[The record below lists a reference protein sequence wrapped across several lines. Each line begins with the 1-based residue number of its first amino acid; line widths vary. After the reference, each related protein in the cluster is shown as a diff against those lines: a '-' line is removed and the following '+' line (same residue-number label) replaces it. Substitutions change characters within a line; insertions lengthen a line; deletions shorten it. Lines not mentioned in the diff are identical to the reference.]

1 MFCTLNNTLLYN
13 IKRYIAQ
20 HHLLEVG
27 GKYIVALSGG
37 ADSVCLL
44 LSMKELGYRI
54 EAAHCNFHL
63 RGEESERDELFC
75 EKLCLQEEIPFHR
88 AHFDTREYAS
98 LHHVGIEMAAREL
111 RYSYFEQLRKDL
123 NADGICVAHHQ
134 EDSVETFFINLLRG
148 TGLHGLT
155 GISPKNGHVIRPLL
169 CVKRDDIEQYLKDK
183 NQPYVTDST
192 NLKADV
198 IRNQVRLQL
207 IPVLKDIHP
216 SAQDNI
222 LRTLSRL
229 KEAEKLFD
237 IGLDQVAKECVIK
250 RDDDTLTI
258 DYTLVRQYEYVL
270 FHLLSPFGFT
280 PSQIENIALYD
291 GERTGKGW
299 ESGTHAA
306 VIDRERL
313 VVYRKISNR
322 KPMLIPEEGKYVFTQ
337 DETLSFK
344 IDLRGADFSISRHHD
359 IVCVDADVVKFPL
372 TIRYV
377 ETADRFMPFGMNGT
391 KLVSDYMTDRK
402 KSLYDKQRQ
411 LVVTDAQGNI
421 IWLVDERIDHRYRLT
436 RDTQHVLTMTYSHN
450 KT

>member
-1 MFCTLNNTLLYN
+1 MSCTLSNTLLY
-13 IKRYIAQ
+13 YIRQYVAR
-20 HHLLEVG
+20 HHLLDVG

-123 NADGICVAHHQ
+123 DADGICVAHHQ

-222 LRTLSRL
+222 PRTLSRL

-237 IGLDQVAKECVIK
+237 IGLDQMAKECVIK

-344 IDLRGADFSISRHHD
+344 IDLRGADFSISRRHD

>member
-1 MFCTLNNTLLYN
+1 
-13 IKRYIAQ
+13 
-20 HHLLEVG
+20 
-27 GKYIVALSGG
+27 
-37 ADSVCLL
+37 
-44 LSMKELGYRI
+44 MKELGYRI

-75 EKLCLQEEIPFHR
+75 EKLCLQEEIPFHQ

-436 RDTQHVLTMTYSHN
+436 GDTQHVLTMTYSHN